1 MKKLFD
7 EYGIVFIV
15 IMSSFIGIEIVVSLF
30 NGLPFYKFIIEGVY
44 GI

>member
-7 EYGIVFIV
+7 EYGILLITL
-15 IMSSFIGIEIVVSLF
+15 MASFIGIEIVISLF
-30 NGLPFYKFIIEGVY
+30 NSLSFFKFIIKGVY